1 MTIKN
6 ASVLVIAILAIVFV
20 VGCAKAPQ
28 AEVDAAK
35 AALASAK
42 AVEADRYVA
51 DVYKSAQ
58 DSLNAATAEIETQN
72 SKFALTRNYKKA
84 ASLLASASTL
94 AADAEAQT
102 AAKKEEVKAE
112 AETLVNNTKAALE
125 EAKKLVKKAPRGKE
139 GRAALEAIQG
149 ELKVVETSVA
159 ELPAV
164 IEKGDYLTARD
175 KAKAALDKTKS
186 IIDELNQAIAKKAG
200 KK

>member
-1 MTIKN
+1 MTVKN
-6 ASVLVIAILAIVFV
+6 VSVLAIAILAIVLV
-20 VGCAKAPQ
+20 AGCAKAPQ

-51 DVYKSAQ
+51 DIYKAAQ
-58 DSLNAATAEIETQN
+58 DSLNTATAEIKTQN

-84 ASLLASASTL
+84 SALLASATKL
-94 AADAEAQT
+94 AGEAQAQT
-102 AAKKEEVKAE
+102 AARKEEVKAE
-112 AETLVNNTKAALE
+112 AATLLNDAKAALVD
-125 EAKKLVKKAPRGKE
+125 AKKLVRKAPRGKE

-149 ELKVVETSVA
+149 ELKMIEASLDEV
-159 ELPAV
+159 PGV
-164 IEKGDYLTARD
+164 IEKGDFKTAHD

-186 IIDELNQAIAKKAG
+186 IIDELKQAIAKKAG